1 MENKPAREILAARL
15 IELREARGLT
25 QQELADKL
33 NITRQS
39 LSLYERAER
48 TINIDLLLEISKVF
62 DVSADYLLGVS
73 DNMTTDE
80 NIQNICKY
88 MGISEETIRKISKE
102 YNKNLRKVLD
112 FITEN
117 DCLYFWL
124 NSLLKYTK
132 SCYSIQLLKILF
144 EDDAGPFKDFAH
156 NFYIERDIAELHA
169 AKHANTVLDILKDE
183 TTEEAKKTTIEECK
197 EWWENIHHNGYP
209 F

>member
-1 MENKPAREILAARL
+1 MDNKPAREILAARL
-15 IELREARGLT
+15 IELREERGLT

-73 DNMTTDE
+73 GNKTTDD

-88 MGISEETIRKISKE
+88 TGISEETVRKISKE
-102 YNKNLRKVLD
+102 YDSNLRNVLD
-112 FITEN
+112 FIVEG
-117 DCLYFWL
+117 DGLYFLL
-124 NSLLKYTK
+124 NSLLIYSKT
-132 SCYSIQLLKILF
+132 CYNIELLKILF
-144 EDDAGPFKDFAH
+144 EGDPEQFKDFAH
-156 NFYIERDIAELHA
+156 NFCIERDIAELHA
-169 AKHANTVLDILKDE
+169 IKHTNTILDILKQAATDE
-183 TTEEAKKTTIEECK
+183 AQKNTIEECE
-197 EWWENIHHNGYP
+197 EWWEKVHHNGYP